1 MRFLMP
7 VKASAGSKDGI
18 IPSEQQINDMAT
30 FHEDLHRAGKLLDA
44 SGLYPIGKGWRVDYH
59 DSNTI
64 ITDGPFTETKEL
76 IAGYTLIQADSREE
90 ALVWTK
96 RFPNPATDGGI
107 GQIEVRQLFEKE
119 DFGKSEAIARLERIG
134 MID

>member
-1 MRFLMP
+1 MRFLIL
-7 VKASAGSKDGI
+7 VKASAGSEDGVM
-18 IPSEQQINDMAT
+18 PSEQQINDMAA
-30 FHEDLHRAGKLLDA
+30 FHEELHQAGKLLDA
-44 SGLYPIGKGWRVDYH
+44 SGLHPSAKGWRIDYQG
-59 DSNTI
+59 SKTI
-64 ITDGPFTETKEL
+64 VTDGPFTETKEL

-90 ALVWTK
+90 ALAWTK

-119 DFGKSEAIARLERIG
+119 DFGESEAIARFERMG

>member
-1 MRFLMP
+1 MRFLIL
-7 VKASAGSKDGI
+7 VKASAGSEDGVM
-18 IPSEQQINDMAT
+18 PSEQQINDMAA
-30 FHEDLHRAGKLLDA
+30 FHEALHQAGKLLDA
-44 SGLYPIGKGWRVDYH
+44 SGLHPSGKGWRINYQ
-59 DSNTI
+59 DSKTT
-64 ITDGPFTETKEL
+64 ITDGPFTETREL

-90 ALVWTK
+90 ALSWTK

-119 DFGKSEAIARLERIG
+119 DFGESEAIARFERMG

>member
-1 MRFLMP
+1 MRFLIL
-7 VKASAGSKDGI
+7 VKASAGSEHGVM
-18 IPSEQQINDMAT
+18 PSEQKINDMAA
-30 FHEDLHRAGKLLDA
+30 FHEALHQAGKLLDA
-44 SGLYPIGKGWRVDYH
+44 SGLQPSAKGWRVDYQG
-59 DSNTI
+59 SKTT

-90 ALVWTK
+90 ALAWTK

-119 DFGKSEAIARLERIG
+119 DFGKSEAIARFEKMG